1 MLISN
6 SHFVRNGRNKSILG
20 SFGDGPRHIRCDV
33 EGDTGVIGVDG
44 DIGTLSEESSLAAAA
59 WVRVMVSL
67 SVPPP
72 VAASVRIASL
82 FVGAVFSSYEMVI
95 C

>member
-1 MLISN
+1 MVVIQAS
-6 SHFVRNGRNKSILG
+6 VG

-44 DIGTLSEESSLAAAA
+44 DINLIGRECSCRSRLGEGNAY
-59 WVRVMVSL
+59 RFGPGP
-67 SVPPP
+67 SV
-72 VAASVRIASL
+72 ADSVRIAFL
-82 FVGAVFSSYEMVI
+82 VVIEVFSSYVRVI